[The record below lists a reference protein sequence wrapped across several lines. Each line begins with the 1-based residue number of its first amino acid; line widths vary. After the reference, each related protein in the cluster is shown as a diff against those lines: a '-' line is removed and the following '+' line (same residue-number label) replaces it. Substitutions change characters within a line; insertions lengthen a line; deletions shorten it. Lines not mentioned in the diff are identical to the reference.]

1 MRLLIFINIIWLIFA
16 PIPYA
21 AASSSEDVNARYISM
36 ALQGDLSR
44 AGQLFAE
51 ADMDNETAA
60 AAELAVRFRS
70 RFVDRREKLSPESGD
85 TLIDAI
91 ITTYREYWTDELMRP
106 SADGEGDDAL
116 EHRVNELLHPDQ
128 TGLSEEHQVSAFA
141 RLGNALQD
149 RGFFYL
155 EAEASPLRDLFLW
168 KQEETKNYDVRL
180 TDTTQP
186 VSVTFMREIYSLGW
200 KEFATLGLV
209 STTGWV
215 DGDRLYCISWA
226 YDRESENFKISYL
239 KHEARHLADLKRYPS
254 LSSADLEYRAKLT
267 ELAFA
272 SNTMHRLLDDF
283 TSKSA
288 PNPSSPHAWANFRV
302 VRDVYRSLYSMP
314 VPDDGDP
321 WVNVN
326 PNAVARTARTLLEQN
341 TASQNLQD

>member
-1 MRLLIFINIIWLIFA
+1 MRLLILLNIIWLISA
-16 PIPYA
+16 PISYV
-21 AASSSEDVNARYISM
+21 AASSSKDVNARYISM

-44 AGQLFAE
+44 AGQLFADAIME
-51 ADMDNETAA
+51 NETAA
-60 AAELAVRFRS
+60 TGELALQFQS
-70 RFVDRREKLSPESGD
+70 RFEDRQENLSPESGD
-85 TLIDAI
+85 TLVDAVV
-91 ITTYREYWTDELMRP
+91 TTYREYWTNELMRP
-106 SADGEGDDAL
+106 SGDGAGDDAL
-116 EHRVNELLHPDQ
+116 EHRLNELLRPHHA
-128 TGLSEEHQVSAFA
+128 GLPEEQKASAFA
-141 RLGNALQD
+141 RLGNAFQD

-168 KQEETKNYDVRL
+168 KQEESKNYDVRL
-180 TDTTQP
+180 TDTSQP

-215 DGDRLYCISWA
+215 DGDRLYCVSWA
-226 YDRESENFKISYL
+226 YDRKSENFEISYL
-239 KHEARHLADLKRYPS
+239 KHEARHLADLKRYPA

-272 SNTMHRLLDDF
+272 STTMRRLLDDF

-288 PNPSSPHAWANFRV
+288 PNPSSPHAFANFRV

-314 VPDDGDP
+314 LPDRGDP

-326 PNAVARTARTLLEQN
+326 PDAVSRTARELLDQN
-341 TASQNLQD
+341 TALLNPQD